1 MNDDWGEMMEK
12 GSRWKRIFDRRLA
25 TIMVAPCIIILLGMF
40 LFPLLWSLGLSFYD
54 YSVLRPVPPRFVG
67 FQHYNEIIRD
77 PYIWARFATSMRFV
91 ALAVGLQLVL
101 GVGLAFLMYD
111 NFKGKKFFM
120 ALMLSPMMMAPVA
133 VGAFFRFMYDPS
145 FGIIPYLTRT
155 LFNVDIGWIIDP
167 SVALYSLVLVDTWM
181 WSPFVMLFTLAG
193 LLSIPQHLL
202 EMSSIDRASWWQRFR
217 NIILPQIK
225 PLLILALL
233 LRTMESFRLFD
244 TIWVMTGGG
253 PGLAT
258 ETLAITLYRVAFQH
272 WHTGRSSAVAYI
284 MLIVVIVLTN
294 LYLRLS
300 MRQEGARG

>member
-1 MNDDWGEMMEK
+1 MMK
-12 GSRWKRIFDRRLA
+12 KMSRWNKFLDRRLA
-25 TIMVAPCIIILLGMF
+25 TTMVAPCIIILLGIF

-54 YSVLRPVPPRFVG
+54 YSVLRPFPPRFIG

-77 PYIWARFATSMRFV
+77 PYIWARFATSMHFV

-101 GVGLAFLMYD
+101 GVSLAFLMYD
-111 NFKGKKFFM
+111 NFKGKKIFM

-133 VGAFFRFMYDPS
+133 VGAFFRFMYEPT
-145 FGIIPYLTRT
+145 FGIIPYLSRT
-155 LFNVDIGWIIDP
+155 LFNVNIGWLIDP
-167 SVALYSLVLVDTWM
+167 SVALYSLVFVDTWM

-202 EMSSIDRASWWQRFR
+202 EMGDIDRASWWQRFR

-244 TIWVMTGGG
+244 TIWVMTAGG

-272 WHTGRSSAVAYI
+272 YHTGRSSAIAYI

-294 LYLRLS
+294 LYLRLA
-300 MRQEGARG
+300 MRQEGARR